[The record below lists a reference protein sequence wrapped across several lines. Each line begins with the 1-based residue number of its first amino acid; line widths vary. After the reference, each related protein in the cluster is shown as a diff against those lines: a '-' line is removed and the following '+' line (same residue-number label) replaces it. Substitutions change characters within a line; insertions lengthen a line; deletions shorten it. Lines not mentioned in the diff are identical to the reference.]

1 MQDSVMKYGWY
12 TQKMTEVLTSFKSYF
27 PKADILVLG
36 VPDRAKNENGVYKTM
51 PAVKALSAAQKR
63 MAEKNNVSFLS
74 LYELMGG
81 ENSMIDY
88 VSKGWASKDYTH
100 LTYRGGRDIAWKI
113 YNALIT
119 EKEFYDK
126 VKTTENEEIF

>member
-1 MQDSVMKYGWY
+1 
-12 TQKMTEVLTSFKSYF
+12 
-27 PKADILVLG
+27 
-36 VPDRAKNENGVYKTM
+36 
-51 PAVKALSAAQKR
+51 
-63 MAEKNNVSFLS
+63 
-74 LYELMGG
+74 MGG

-88 VSKGWASKDYTH
+88 VSKGLASKDYTH